1 MRLGTW
7 SAKLAIC
14 GLATCVSA
22 CRVDVLLVQSVHEH
36 TCIRL
41 NRFYM
46 QSLSTAAAPQL
57 EDETVGEEEDED
69 GDDQGILNRG
79 T

>member
-1 MRLGTW
+1 M
-7 SAKLAIC
+7 
-14 GLATCVSA
+14 
-22 CRVDVLLVQSVHEH
+22 HEH
-36 TCIRL
+36 TRILL

-57 EDETVGEEEDED
+57 EDETVGEEENED